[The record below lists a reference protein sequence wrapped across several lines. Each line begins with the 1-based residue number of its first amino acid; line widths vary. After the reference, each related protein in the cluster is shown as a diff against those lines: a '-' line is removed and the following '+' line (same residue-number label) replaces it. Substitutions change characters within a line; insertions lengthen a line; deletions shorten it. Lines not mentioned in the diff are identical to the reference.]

1 MILENFGRFAVL
13 ESIAEFKTEKRDCG
27 VSVENLEILNQVL
40 CHCGVITI
48 ICHQLVCT
56 QRVFHLVFLK
66 PLNRRDETQLLS
78 NDLNK

>member
-48 ICHQLVCT
+48 ICHQFGVHAKSFPSRIS
-56 QRVFHLVFLK
+56 QASQSKR
-66 PLNRRDETQLLS
+66 
-78 NDLNK
+78 